1 MKSFQKV
8 SRLSAEEY
16 LALES
21 ASELRHEYVQGAIY
35 AMVGATARHNL
46 ISLALASQLRE
57 HLRGKNCQVFMSDMK
72 VRVGPVFYYPDVMVV
87 CAPVA
92 PTSLFQDSPVF
103 IAEVLSDSTEAKD
116 RLEKLVAYQSLPSL
130 QEYMLLAQDQVRID
144 LYRRQEQH
152 WQLESVGRGDS
163 LNLISLGYSGRAE
176 KFYSETG

>member
-1 MKSFQKV
+1 MKNIQKV
-8 SRLSAEEY
+8 PRLSAEEY
-16 LALES
+16 LALEGL
-21 ASELRHEYVQGAIY
+21 SELRHEYVQGAIY

-57 HLRGKNCQVFMSDMK
+57 HLCGKSCQVFMSDMK
-72 VRVGPVFYYPDVMVV
+72 VRIGPVFYYPDVMVV

-92 PTSLFQDSPVF
+92 PTSLFQDAPVF

-144 LYRRQEQH
+144 VYRKQGKD
-152 WQLESVGRGDS
+152 WQLESLGRGDS
-163 LNLISLGYSGRAE
+163 LNLISLGYFGLAE
-176 KFYSETG
+176 TFYSGGS